1 MGDAAQC
8 DNRAQIVH
16 FGDCG
21 FQIIAAGRD
30 LLRGGFVI
38 RRNAA
43 HGIGDPAIEQLESVV
58 GAGGVTTV
66 RKAEFSQSRVKEVA
80 GIVASEWPPG
90 AVGAAQ
96 PGARPTIKSRAS
108 LDPNESTGAL
118 NQSGSLWRHDWRNA
132 TSRGQRGQSRPGIP
146 LGRILI
152 RLRIR
157 LRLRRVEPWGCAVE
171 IAGCA
176 SARAV
181 RVGLA
186 APAAGDRSDR
196 GQSWIVVR

>member
-30 LLRGGFVI
+30 LLRSGFVV
-38 RRNAA
+38 RWNAA
-43 HGIGDPAIEQLESVV
+43 YGIGDPAIEQLESIV
-58 GAGGVTTV
+58 GTGGVMAA

-96 PGARPTIKSRAS
+96 AGGKAHDQKSR
-108 LDPNESTGAL
+108 
-118 NQSGSLWRHDWRNA
+118 
-132 TSRGQRGQSRPGIP
+132 
-146 LGRILI
+146 
-152 RLRIR
+152 
-157 LRLRRVEPWGCAVE
+157 
-171 IAGCA
+171 IAG
-176 SARAV
+176 SK
-181 RVGLA
+181 
-186 APAAGDRSDR
+186 
-196 GQSWIVVR
+196 